1 MRLAVFSL
9 AVFTTAAGALAVLTG
24 CSGPGQQ
31 PELQQP
37 EFKKRSEAPVGS
49 LVHDRTVTVRDQ
61 SRMLP
66 PKGLKHSGIVMD
78 RVAGIPKLPGGTVG
92 EYASGGKTY
101 QIFIVDADTNQQAAF
116 LLLDAKGVLQNPEY
130 LSSFGGYF
138 GQESGRPVFVFAKE
152 RYLTGIVGLPQAEA
166 DPIARTLASRLK

>member
-1 MRLAVFSL
+1 MRLPAL
-9 AVFTTAAGALAVLTG
+9 IAAAGALALLTG
-24 CSGPGQQ
+24 CGGPTQQ
-31 PELQQP
+31 AETQQP
-37 EFKKRSEAPVGS
+37 EFRKRADAPVQ
-49 LVHDRTVTVRDQ
+49 DRTLTVRDQ

-66 PKGLKHSGIVMD
+66 PKGLRHSGIVMD
-78 RVAGIPKLPGGTVG
+78 HVAGIPKLPGGTVG
-92 EYASGGKTY
+92 EYAIGGKTY
-101 QIFIVDADTNQQAAF
+101 QIFIVDAETNQQAAF

>member
-1 MRLAVFSL
+1 MRLPVL
-9 AVFTTAAGALAVLTG
+9 IGAAGALAVMTG
-24 CSGPGQQ
+24 CSGPTQP

-37 EFKKRSEAPVGS
+37 EFKKRSDAPVGTP
-49 LVHDRTVTVRDQ
+49 VHDHTVTVRDQ

-78 RVAGIPKLPGGTVG
+78 HVAGIPKLPGGTVG
-92 EYASGGKTY
+92 DYSTGAKTY
-101 QIFIVDADTNQQAAF
+101 QIFIVDAETNQQAAF

-138 GQESGRPVFVFAKE
+138 GLESGRPVFVFAKD

-166 DPIARTLASRLK
+166 DPLARTLASRLK

>member
-1 MRLAVFSL
+1 MRLAVFI
-9 AVFTTAAGALAVLTG
+9 AVAGALAVLTG

-31 PELQQP
+31 TESQQP
-37 EFKKRSEAPVGS
+37 EFKKRPETP
-49 LVHDRTVTVRDQ
+49 VHDRTVTVRDQ

-92 EYASGGKTY
+92 DYVSGGKTY
-101 QIFIVDADTNQQAAF
+101 QIFIVDAETNQQAAF

>member
-1 MRLAVFSL
+1 MRFPVLIC
-9 AVFTTAAGALAVLTG
+9 AAGALAVLTG
-24 CSGPGQQ
+24 CSGSTQP

-37 EFKKRSEAPVGS
+37 EFKKRSDAPVPDHP
-49 LVHDRTVTVRDQ
+49 LTDRTLTVRDQ

-92 EYASGGKTY
+92 DYVSGGKTY
-101 QIFIVDADTNQQAAF
+101 QIFIVDAETNQQAAF

>member
-1 MRLAVFSL
+1 MRLRVL
-9 AVFTTAAGALAVLTG
+9 ICVAGAMAALTG
-24 CSGPGQQ
+24 CSGPAQQQ
-31 PELQQP
+31 PEL
-37 EFKKRSEAPVGS
+37 KKQLDATVQ
-49 LVHDRTVTVRDQ
+49 DRTLTVRDQ

-66 PKGLKHSGIVMD
+66 PNGLKHSGIVMD
-78 RVAGIPKLPGGTVG
+78 HVAGIPKLPGGTVG
-92 EYASGGKTY
+92 DYAAGGKTY
-101 QIFIVDADTNQQAAF
+101 QIFIVDVETNQQAAF

-166 DPIARTLASRLK
+166 DPIARTLATRLR